1 MARSNTLRS
10 SATLNGHPRLA
21 FGGITAVLVL
31 NQMLNAN
38 TATLPIRIF
47 TFVEYSSAPTIPP
60 PRPRWTRS
68 ERKAKRRPEAK
79 IPAPPFNYPTVTDS
93 GGAVIIPHM
102 TAEGQLFFFATDR
115 RTVHIAF
122 GEPVVTEGWTC
133 IEDAN
138 CHLDPHG
145 LALTPDFHPWSPDVE
160 VPGFG
165 RALLVNDGGINFSTN
180 GVQSWSNGRG
190 LSTLGIVNIA
200 VNTVPARPAAICLG
214 CGDNFG
220 FASPDG
226 GATWKT
232 QNYLGGDNDCAF
244 ADPCQPNRMV
254 VFAPRSKSTPPAA
267 DNVFGKIY
275 LYVSGDGSPPDTA
288 LGTSVCSE
296 SQALRRSQAISGQAG
311 MLSAISSTGATA
323 R

>member
-1 MARSNTLRS
+1 VIWRLDPIALALGLATDGAGAS
-10 SATLNGHPRLA
+10 SRALAIHPTNPNVIYIAQGDLTFWRGEFPPA
-21 FGGITAVLVL
+21 PSTAPA
-31 NQMLNAN
+31 M
-38 TATLPIRIF
+38 
-47 TFVEYSSAPTIPP
+47 
-60 PRPRWTRS
+60 WTMM
-68 ERKAKRRPEAK
+68 
-79 IPAPPFNYPTVTDS
+79 PAPPFNYPTVTDS
-93 GGAVIIPHM
+93 GGAFIIPHM
-102 TAEGQLFFFATDR
+102 TTEGQLFFFASDR

-122 GEPVVTEGWTC
+122 GEPAVTEGWTRV
-133 IEDAN
+133 EDKN

-232 QNYLGGDNDCAF
+232 QNYLRRQRLRFRRSVPAQPHGSVRAAQQVHATRGRQCLWRDLSLCERRWQSARHRTGHLGSAANPRPF
-244 ADPCQPNRMV
+244 ADSRLSAGRLECCQQFRQLGL
-254 VFAPRSKSTPPAA
+254 PPADLDA
-267 DNVFGKIY
+267 
-275 LYVSGDGSPPDTA
+275 
-288 LGTSVCSE
+288 
-296 SQALRRSQAISGQAG
+296 QW
-311 MLSAISSTGATA
+311 
-323 R
+323 

>member
-1 MARSNTLRS
+1 MDA
-10 SATLNGHPRLA
+10 
-21 FGGITAVLVL
+21 
-31 NQMLNAN
+31 
-38 TATLPIRIF
+38 IR
-47 TFVEYSSAPTIPP
+47 AK
-60 PRPRWTRS
+60 S
-68 ERKAKRRPEAK
+68 EAKAKEAM

-93 GGAVIIPHM
+93 GGAFIIPHM
-102 TAEGQLFFFATDR
+102 TTEGQLFFFASDR

-122 GEPVVTEGWTC
+122 GEPAVTEGWTRV
-133 IEDAN
+133 EDNN

-267 DNVFGKIY
+267 RQCLWRDLSLCERRWQSARHRTGH
-275 LYVSGDGSPPDTA
+275 
-288 LGTSVCSE
+288 LGTAANPRPSADPRQS
-296 SQALRRSQAISGQAG
+296 AG
-311 MLSAISSTGATA
+311 RLECCQQFRQLGLPPADLDAQW
-323 R
+323 